1 MILFGDSWLDILRF
15 FKSRFLQITLK
26 FLFFKVWRDGVIVG
40 GPPWRLRPARVAD
53 HLRPERFHRR
63 LAGLAAA
70 RDEPEEDAGH
80 GPRKRTLQARTELQ
94 TKETNRQSLKDSCFM
109 TSPPIKK
116 SNIFGDAK
124 KKYFVYIR
132 QKFSLE

>member
-1 MILFGDSWLDILRF
+1 MIVGSTYFDFLNPDF
-15 FKSRFLQITLK
+15 FKLLLNF
-26 FLFFKVWRDGVIVG
+26 FFFKVWRDGVIVG

-124 KKYFVYIR
+124 KNILYTLGKNF
-132 QKFSLE
+132 L